1 MRYPPW
7 LGNGLAAF
15 AVWSSVGPAVA
26 GRDDCRWQPPVQYRG
41 DAKAPY
47 RVIRLPQPEVQEAC
61 AKGLA
66 AADFPMTKNYRGC
79 ALAPVKGKVWR
90 IYIVRGG
97 YKCASEKAI
106 LEHELGHVNGW
117 PHDHSQ

>member
-1 MRYPPW
+1 MFRAA
-7 LGNGLAAF
+7 LAVALVMTPD
-15 AVWSSVGPAVA
+15 AAVA
-26 GRDDCRWQPPVQYRG
+26 GKSDCRWQPPVQYRG
-41 DAKAPY
+41 EAAAPY
-47 RVIRLPQPEVQEAC
+47 RVVRLSQPEVQKAC

-66 AADFPMTKNYRGC
+66 AAGFPVTKNYRGC
-79 ALAPVKGKVWR
+79 ALPPDRDEVWR

-117 PHDHSQ
+117 PHDHPQ